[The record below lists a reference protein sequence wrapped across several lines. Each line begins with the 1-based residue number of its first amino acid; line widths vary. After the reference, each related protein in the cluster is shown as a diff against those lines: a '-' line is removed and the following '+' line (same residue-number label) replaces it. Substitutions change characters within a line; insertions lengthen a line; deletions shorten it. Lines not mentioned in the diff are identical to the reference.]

1 MIIIF
6 LVILLSLTVR
16 YLMVLRSNLKSIMS
30 AADSVS
36 KGDFS
41 VELDSDAT
49 GELGRL
55 AYNFNY
61 MVKKI
66 KSNIVELED
75 KNIKLKAILKSI
87 SNGIIAIDN
96 RENIMLMNQ
105 KAQKL
110 FSYEDDDFEQKNF
123 EKVVKDEMFF
133 TAIREVM
140 GYGDRKKL
148 IVEDEKGNY
157 YKVKSDPIKLHE
169 EKNLTI
175 GAIINIEDI
184 TERKRLEKIRS
195 DFVANVTHEL
205 KTPLTSISGFVETL
219 KGNENIDIAVRNRFL
234 DIIDMET
241 GRLRSLID
249 DILTLSFIENNENK
263 KGANFKLVN
272 IWEVYKEVFEM
283 ISPFAQKKGI
293 QISERFENE
302 EITILSNPDYIK
314 QLLLNLIDNAVKYT
328 PEEGRVFVTVT
339 ENTELLQIRVKDT
352 GLGIP
357 QEDIPRIFER
367 FYRVEKA
374 RSRKIGGTGLGLAI
388 VKHIVLSLN
397 GKIRVESKVN
407 EGSEFIIDIEKPQ

>member
-66 KSNIVELED
+66 KNNIVELED

-110 FSYEDDDFEQKNF
+110 FSYEGDDFEQKNF

-175 GAIINIEDI
+175 GVIINI
-184 TERKRLEKIRS
+184 
-195 DFVANVTHEL
+195 
-205 KTPLTSISGFVETL
+205 
-219 KGNENIDIAVRNRFL
+219 
-234 DIIDMET
+234 
-241 GRLRSLID
+241 
-249 DILTLSFIENNENK
+249 
-263 KGANFKLVN
+263 
-272 IWEVYKEVFEM
+272 
-283 ISPFAQKKGI
+283 
-293 QISERFENE
+293 
-302 EITILSNPDYIK
+302 
-314 QLLLNLIDNAVKYT
+314 
-328 PEEGRVFVTVT
+328 
-339 ENTELLQIRVKDT
+339 
-352 GLGIP
+352 
-357 QEDIPRIFER
+357 
-367 FYRVEKA
+367 
-374 RSRKIGGTGLGLAI
+374 
-388 VKHIVLSLN
+388 
-397 GKIRVESKVN
+397 
-407 EGSEFIIDIEKPQ
+407 